1 MRDGPWKI
9 ISGTK
14 ELFNLDND
22 MEEFNNLWDSEPE
35 IRDRMMAMLTERVIR
50 KLYFYFKIFLPSEL
64 NLYNTF

>member
-35 IRDRMMAMLTERVIR
+35 IRDRMMAMLTERVI
-50 KLYFYFKIFLPSEL
+50 
-64 NLYNTF
+64 

>member
-35 IRDRMMAMLTERVIR
+35 IRDRMMAMLTERVEAINERELRTDEGR
-50 KLYFYFKIFLPSEL
+50 KGP
-64 NLYNTF
+64 NVC

>member
-14 ELFNLDND
+14 ELFNLDED

-35 IRDRMMAMLTERVIR
+35 IRDRMMAELTRRVDEINARELRTDEGR
-50 KLYFYFKIFLPSEL
+50 KGP
-64 NLYNTF
+64 NVC